1 MALFFDLPL
10 FLMPGSFMFSIL
22 FIHYILYPS
31 CLFVNAPI
39 FKAYI
44 IAGFTTIFKL
54 SLLLCNNSSRLHPAC
69 TLFFTSVALRM
80 IQFKAAQVYKLIQ
93 LYCIYSWL
101 LHLLLSSCSFT
112 CSLFS
117 LEKKK
122 SAFFNKIVQMLLKWL
137 FLLSN
142 VLCFSLCMF
151 SLQVS
156 PVSLCVKGLWMPRV
170 VYWWQ
175 QVGLQAA
182 KCLSCP
188 WVPKVWQKDKLH
200 ISPICTHQIMI

>member
-1 MALFFDLPL
+1 
-10 FLMPGSFMFSIL
+10 MFSIL
-22 FIHYILYPS
+22 FIQYILYPS
-31 CLFVNAPI
+31 CVFVNAPI
-39 FKAYI
+39 FFYSV
-44 IAGFTTIFKL
+44 TT
-54 SLLLCNNSSRLHPAC
+54 RLHPAC
-69 TLFFTSVALRM
+69 TLFFTSIVLWM
-80 IQFKAAQVYKLIQ
+80 IRFKAAQVYKLIQ
-93 LYCIYSWL
+93 LYCICSWL
-101 LHLLLSSCSFT
+101 LHRLLSSCSFT
-112 CSLFS
+112 WSLFS

-122 SAFFNKIVQMLLKWL
+122 QEFKSAFFKKIVQMLLKWL

-188 WVPKVWQKDKLH
+188 CVPKVWQKDKLY
-200 ISPICTHQIMI
+200 ILSTCTHQITM

>member
-1 MALFFDLPL
+1 MFSLTTPMALFFDLPL
-10 FLMPGSFMFSIL
+10 FLMPGSFIFSIL
-22 FIHYILYPS
+22 FIQYILYPS
-31 CLFVNAPI
+31 CVFVNAAI
-39 FKAYI
+39 FFYSV
-44 IAGFTTIFKL
+44 TTHPVSILPALF
-54 SLLLCNNSSRLHPAC
+54 SSPPSC
-69 TLFFTSVALRM
+69 FGWSE
-80 IQFKAAQVYKLIQ
+80 AAQVYKLIQ

-112 CSLFS
+112 WSLFS

-122 SAFFNKIVQMLLKWL
+122 QEFKSAFFKKIVQMLLKWL

-142 VLCFSLCMF
+142 VLCFSLCLF

-188 WVPKVWQKDKLH
+188 CVSQGVAEG
-200 ISPICTHQIMI
+200 